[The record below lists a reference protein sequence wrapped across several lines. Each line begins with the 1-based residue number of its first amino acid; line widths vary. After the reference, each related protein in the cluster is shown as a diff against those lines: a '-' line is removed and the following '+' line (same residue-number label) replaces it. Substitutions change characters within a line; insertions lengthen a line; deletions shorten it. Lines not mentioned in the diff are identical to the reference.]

1 MHAPPS
7 KLPSVGT
14 TIFSVMS
21 ALAAE
26 HEAINLSQGFP
37 DFDCDS
43 HLFSLVQQA
52 MHAGHNQYAPMPG
65 VPILRERIA
74 EMTSELY
81 GAAYD
86 PEQEITITA
95 GATAALFA
103 AISAVVHP
111 GDEVIVLEPAYDSY
125 VPVIT
130 LCGGTPV
137 FVRLTWPE
145 YGIDW
150 QALRRALSSRTRMI
164 ILNSPH
170 NPTAATLSAHDLQ
183 KLDELIHDTDILV
196 LSDEVYEHIIF
207 DGRQHASVAR
217 NENLRQRAFVVSS
230 FGKTFHTTGWKVGYC
245 LAPAELMREFRKVH
259 QFLTFSVATP
269 LQHAFAGYLQDENR
283 YLELGRFYQAKR
295 DLFLD
300 MMRASRFRPL
310 ACCGTYFQSFD
321 YSAISE
327 EDDQSMARRVTQEWG
342 VAAIPVS
349 AFYHDGTDNRVL
361 RFCFAKNDET
371 LERAA
376 ERLCRI

>member
-7 KLPSVGT
+7 KLPTVGT

-37 DFDCDS
+37 DFDCDP
-43 HLFSLVQQA
+43 HLFNLVQQA

-74 EMTSELY
+74 EMTSVLY

-150 QALRRALSSRTRMI
+150 QALRRALSPRTRMI

-183 KLDELIHDTDILV
+183 KLEDLIHDTDILV

-207 DGRQHASVAR
+207 DGRLHASVAR
-217 NENLRQRAFVVSS
+217 NEYLRQRAFVVSS

-361 RFCFAKNDET
+361 RFCFAKSDET

>member
-7 KLPSVGT
+7 KLPTVGT

-37 DFDCDS
+37 DFDCDP
-43 HLFSLVQQA
+43 HLFNLVQQA

-74 EMTSELY
+74 GITAALY
-81 GAAYD
+81 DAEYD
-86 PEQEITITA
+86 PEHEITITA

-150 QALRRALSSRTRMI
+150 QALRRALSPRTRMI

-183 KLDELIHDTDILV
+183 KLDDLIHDTDILV

-207 DGRQHASVAR
+207 DGRQHAGVAR
-217 NENLRQRAFVVSS
+217 NDNLRRRAFVVSS

-310 ACCGTYFQSFD
+310 SCCGTYFQSFD

-327 EDDQSMARRVTQEWG
+327 EGDQSMARRVTQEWG

-361 RFCFAKNDET
+361 RFCFAKSDET